1 MSFLTHQIPK
11 DALKMLKTEQK
22 SYFCENRVNKAMN
35 DSLGTYINNISH
47 KYSSHIIIWTQIMF

>member
-22 SYFCENRVNKAMN
+22 SYFCENRANKAIN
-35 DSLGTYINNISH
+35 DRLGTYINNISQMIM
-47 KYSSHIIIWTQIMF
+47 HIQ